1 MKRPVIF
8 ISFILFAT
16 FFIGADTQKQKPQNG
31 DEQVRSYSLNRTPQ
45 FHSRKIPSVSQ
56 PLPSEWARFYDE
68 DGQAEIFSLL
78 PTADGGCVITG
89 WTWPAEDPHDWL
101 LKLSSDGEVEF
112 KFEDLCNSE
121 LNSVEPTSDGGF
133 IAVGR
138 VNVGQ
143 PNWPIVKIAVVKLS
157 SQFEIEWGHY
167 YSKPTHQESARFASQ
182 TADGGYIVAGNM
194 QMEDYNIDPMDLG
207 VLKLSSTGD
216 IEWQYAYGGDQA
228 EWVNFWYTTLIIQ
241 TSDGGYIL
249 GSGTL
254 SFGAGGIDLW
264 LLKLTA
270 TGAIEWQHTYGG
282 VRDEFFMEGGPHIQP
297 TSDGGCIVAG
307 TTASFGAG
315 SSDVWVFKL
324 FSDGEI
330 DWQYT
335 YGGESSDS
343 INSIRPTNDGKYIL
357 AGYTASFGL
366 EQGTGD
372 GWLLKISDSGLV
384 EWQKS
389 YGGEEQDYFVEAQ
402 QTIDGGY
409 IAAGGTYS
417 FSAAGTPYPGSGGDR
432 YADVFVV
439 KVGSDGDLGPGDGL
453 IKVSNTNAVPSVTS
467 AVPSDTNVSPQDP
480 GAVLMNLTPSFE
492 VGSVSSYLVASNSI
506 QPPIITGFKSEP
518 DRGLTKGIRVDEIT
532 GEMHPWNIQHNF
544 DDDIERVIA
553 FWKYADEGYTSY
565 REIPDVVLPIDIFEF
580 QNEILNPLE
589 FTKARHYAFATETSQ
604 GVSPKSPPVGGGIE
618 TSQNSKSRVSS
629 SSKNITQKDAAVPV
643 QPKSSQDIL
652 VKSESPS
659 RSDKQFQTGIQPPV
673 NITVTRGENSQII
686 RWEQNP
692 LNNPESVSGYQ
703 VYRVWGEGDDNYYE
717 FIGRVPNT
725 EYEFVDEVPDIYEE
739 FVYAVSAV
747 DVDYKESS
755 KKPVRK

>member
-1 MKRPVIF
+1 
-8 ISFILFAT
+8 
-16 FFIGADTQKQKPQNG
+16 
-31 DEQVRSYSLNRTPQ
+31 
-45 FHSRKIPSVSQ
+45 
-56 PLPSEWARFYDE
+56 
-68 DGQAEIFSLL
+68 
-78 PTADGGCVITG
+78 
-89 WTWPAEDPHDWL
+89 
-101 LKLSSDGEVEF
+101 
-112 KFEDLCNSE
+112 
-121 LNSVEPTSDGGF
+121 
-133 IAVGR
+133 
-138 VNVGQ
+138 
-143 PNWPIVKIAVVKLS
+143 
-157 SQFEIEWGHY
+157 
-167 YSKPTHQESARFASQ
+167 
-182 TADGGYIVAGNM
+182 
-194 QMEDYNIDPMDLG
+194 
-207 VLKLSSTGD
+207 
-216 IEWQYAYGGDQA
+216 
-228 EWVNFWYTTLIIQ
+228 
-241 TSDGGYIL
+241 
-249 GSGTL
+249 
-254 SFGAGGIDLW
+254 
-264 LLKLTA
+264 
-270 TGAIEWQHTYGG
+270 
-282 VRDEFFMEGGPHIQP
+282 
-297 TSDGGCIVAG
+297 
-307 TTASFGAG
+307 
-315 SSDVWVFKL
+315 
-324 FSDGEI
+324 
-330 DWQYT
+330 
-335 YGGESSDS
+335 
-343 INSIRPTNDGKYIL
+343 
-357 AGYTASFGL
+357 
-366 EQGTGD
+366 
-372 GWLLKISDSGLV
+372 
-384 EWQKS
+384 
-389 YGGEEQDYFVEAQ
+389 
-402 QTIDGGY
+402 
-409 IAAGGTYS
+409 
-417 FSAAGTPYPGSGGDR
+417 
-432 YADVFVV
+432 
-439 KVGSDGDLGPGDGL
+439 
-453 IKVSNTNAVPSVTS
+453 
-467 AVPSDTNVSPQDP
+467 VPSDTNVSPQDP